1 MRHAIVRSSGFGL
14 CVAVLCGFGL
24 GTSSRAQAPQRL
36 EEAPGRWIYAPEPA
50 SLRPYAL
57 DAAGTQAALATWQR
71 LNDIFRAAP
80 VMNPPRGLDARA
92 VGRALDDRQSCPTGC
107 AGAPVVSNLWALLSY
122 FVEGP
127 GGKPITGV
135 ELNVALDAFT
145 NSPATVMTEQDRL
158 GYEAPTDADGRA
170 MFREPRRTRTI
181 GGHAMYNERLVV
193 VTRSPRPLFLPV
205 SRDSFLR
212 ASLRDARTQLTETG
226 MPDSDLARGLRDRL
240 RRVQAELDALT
251 PTARASQAWFLE
263 PESPLESG
271 LAEANTPDARPLVV
285 VNPDFLDR
293 TAPRSAVQIVTIRLN
308 WGTYFDETT
317 RSLDTIGDDDHVSVR
332 RLWQLLNQ
340 ADWTKISALLR

>member
-1 MRHAIVRSSGFGL
+1 MI
-14 CVAVLCGFGL
+14 
-24 GTSSRAQAPQRL
+24 
-36 EEAPGRWIYAPEPA
+36 
-50 SLRPYAL
+50 
-57 DAAGTQAALATWQR
+57 
-71 LNDIFRAAP
+71 
-80 VMNPPRGLDARA
+80 
-92 VGRALDDRQSCPTGC
+92 GRALDDRQSCPTGC

-127 GGKPITGV
+127 AGKPITGD
-135 ELNVALDAFT
+135 ELNVALHAFT

-158 GYEAPTDADGRA
+158 GYEAPTDAERRA

-212 ASLRDARTQLTETG
+212 AALRDARRQLTETG

-251 PTARASQAWFLE
+251 PAARASQAWFLE
-263 PESPLESG
+263 PESPFNPDWPRRIRLTRVPSWSSILTSSTARRPIG
-271 LAEANTPDARPLVV
+271 RSDAR
-285 VNPDFLDR
+285 R
-293 TAPRSAVQIVTIRLN
+293 IRLN

-317 RSLDTIGDDDHVSVR
+317 RSLDRSATTITSACVGSGNCSTRPTGR
-332 RLWQLLNQ
+332 RSRPSSDRV
-340 ADWTKISALLR
+340 APS